1 MTNKHKVVLERF
13 QEEFNNL
20 NTTHERVAKYLGCDT
35 STVTKQYNGKLNIS
49 VDSLYKY
56 SELFGVS
63 IDYLLGKTNNKT
75 LEPDINYVCD
85 KLGLHED
92 TIQLLET
99 VRRTDPDYY
108 VDSFIRHLISTPLVR
123 RIEEYRIRTEEA
135 DAALQEHKE
144 SIRQVI
150 DLIDK
155 RGKNKDIIKR
165 RGFYN
170 LLEEK
175 YKDILKS
182 YDKINNML
190 ESIDNRVRDLQLA
203 FSCVIRHLSE
213 YDPRET
219 YMEARELADIADKKM
234 TVIRGK
240 EINAFKR
247 VENLCNYAPEEKY
260 PVSDPWRENDGD
272 Y

>member
-1 MTNKHKVVLERF
+1 MIK
-13 QEEFNNL
+13 EE
-20 NTTHERVAKYLGCDT
+20 
-35 STVTKQYNGKLNIS
+35 
-49 VDSLYKY
+49 
-56 SELFGVS
+56 
-63 IDYLLGKTNNKT
+63 
-75 LEPDINYVCD
+75 
-85 KLGLHED
+85 
-92 TIQLLET
+92 
-99 VRRTDPDYY
+99 
-108 VDSFIRHLISTPLVR
+108 
-123 RIEEYRIRTEEA
+123 
-135 DAALQEHKE
+135 
-144 SIRQVI
+144 
-150 DLIDK
+150 
-155 RGKNKDIIKR
+155 KNKDIIKR

-247 VENLCNYAPEEKY
+247 VENLCKYAPEEKY
-260 PVSDPWRENDGD
+260 PVADPWRENDGD